1 MVDHPNQ
8 SQKFQLVRLE
18 PRQLQR
24 LQLYDQHH
32 PRTLNN
38 EIASRQMIAE
48 INAECKELDRLT
60 VAKLNAYQTV

>member
-24 LQLYDQHH
+24 LQLYD
-32 PRTLNN
+32 
-38 EIASRQMIAE
+38 
-48 INAECKELDRLT
+48 LDNILE
-60 VAKLNAYQTV
+60 V